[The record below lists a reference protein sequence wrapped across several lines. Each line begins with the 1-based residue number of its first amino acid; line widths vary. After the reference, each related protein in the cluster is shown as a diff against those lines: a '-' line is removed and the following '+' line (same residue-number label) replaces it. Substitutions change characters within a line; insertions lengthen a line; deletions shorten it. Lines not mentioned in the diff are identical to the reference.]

1 MSVNSIVN
9 VPVEIKNKSNV
20 VNEKTKSNNVSE
32 KEVDEEKSNATKYML
47 GATIAAGVIAL
58 GVIGHK
64 NNWWR
69 KCTDVIDNSSKKD
82 STALSDGVG
91 GSSKKGNEALTG
103 PNASSDKSTAPLD
116 EKLGE
121 TSNKEKDVL
130 GETNN
135 SNPKK
140 ETATPEA
147 EPKLEQDAEINA
159 EKEAQERAKAEADAK
174 LKEEQEAK
182 AKLEA
187 KEKAFIETHK
197 QEAIDKLM
205 AEGDELWGACKKYDG
220 LIRKFAR
227 MQQEGFEAI
236 RGQKSVKDG
245 RYVVVQ
251 NLGIVSKTSI
261 NTVMTYYSTDGK
273 VIDEI
278 VCTRN
283 GKKAYE
289 VSFRDNGKTVELEAG
304 NIYMGGNNDGL
315 VDIRTNKDHVSFYVY
330 KDGKYC
336 EISRQDFSSDEL
348 EQINLACEISGK
360 PSTTNKIYSFGATES
375 SLRKYLNITD

>member
-91 GSSKKGNEALTG
+91 GSSKKGNDALTG
-103 PNASSDKSTAPLD
+103 PNASSDKSTATLD

-130 GETNN
+130 GETN
-135 SNPKK
+135 STPKK
-140 ETATPEA
+140 ETATPES

-227 MQQEGFEAI
+227 MQQKGFEAI

-251 NLGIVSKTSI
+251 NLGIGSKTSN

-304 NIYMGGNNDGL
+304 NIYMDGNKDGL
-315 VDIRTNKDHVSFYVY
+315 VDIRTNKDHVGFIVY

-336 EISRQDFSSDEL
+336 EINRQDFSSDEL

-360 PSTTNKIYSFGATES
+360 PSTTNKIHRFGATES

>member
-82 STALSDGVG
+82 STALSEGVG

-103 PNASSDKSTAPLD
+103 PNASSDKSTATFD

-130 GETNN
+130 GETN

-174 LKEEQEAK
+174 LKEKQEAK

-251 NLGIVSKTSI
+251 NLGICSKTSI

-278 VCTRN
+278 VRTRN

-304 NIYMGGNNDGL
+304 NIYMDGNKDGL
-315 VDIRTNKDHVSFYVY
+315 VGVRTNKDHVSFNVY

-348 EQINLACEISGK
+348 EQIILACEISGK
-360 PSTTNKIYSFGATES
+360 HSTTNKIHSFGTTES